1 MAAVGGRTRSD
12 DTPETTSAGGKQ
24 AGTSVVRDLVFIVFK
39 RKFPL
44 LGLLLLG
51 VAILAYGAATGEP
64 EYEATARVFV
74 KRQPLGYQMP
84 AESQAILRRVEVV
97 NSEIQIITSSAV
109 ATAVVDSL
117 GLAHGADRALAIHR
131 LQKQIKAASPAESD
145 IIDIRYRHKDP
156 ETAARVVNA
165 ALDAY
170 LDTRRSVAYNS
181 QAVEFM
187 NHQAAV
193 VKAELDSIGN
203 ELAKIGGQD
212 WQLAI
217 GRRSEQQMGL
227 SDRLLS
233 DLVSLDTRI
242 ASREEELAMVREWLA
257 SAEDL
262 SHVPTYDIYDMPT
275 VMEAK
280 RLLLEVQDSLADAR
294 SRFQP
299 DHPEVLRLERQV
311 EQSSRVLRTEV
322 EQAHVR
328 QLAQVEEWKAAR
340 RAAFDKYQEL
350 QALNPGIARE
360 NIQIRILEHE
370 LSIRADLYAVIIDR
384 REQYRITA
392 ATDPGL
398 MNVGIVSTAAV
409 PAEPVAQAVNMRFV
423 LGLFTIFFGVMLV
436 MVLERMDHTLE
447 RPEDVERFLGAKVL
461 AWIPE
466 RGA

>member
-1 MAAVGGRTRSD
+1 MAVVSGRPRADETPEAVSGGGRQ
-12 DTPETTSAGGKQ
+12 G
-24 AGTSVVRDLVFIVFK
+24 GTSVVRDLVFIFFK
-39 RKFPL
+39 RKLPLIGLVL
-44 LGLLLLG
+44 LGA
-51 VAILAYGAATGEP
+51 VILAYGVATGEP

-74 KRQPLGYQMP
+74 KRQPLGYSMP
-84 AESQAILRRVEVV
+84 AESQAVLRRVEVV

-109 ATAVVDSL
+109 ATAVVDNL

-131 LQKQIKAASPAESD
+131 LQRKIRAESPAESD
-145 IIDIRYRHKDP
+145 IIDIRYRHTDP
-156 ETAARVVNA
+156 EMTARVVNA

-170 LDTRRSVAYNS
+170 METRRSVTYNT

-203 ELAKIGGQD
+203 ELAKMGGED
-212 WQLAI
+212 WQLTV

-227 SDRLLS
+227 SDRLLG

-242 ASREEELAMVREWLA
+242 ASREEELAMVRDWLA
-257 SAEDL
+257 GPADL

-275 VMEAK
+275 VIEAK
-280 RLLLEVQDSLADAR
+280 RLLLAVQEELAGAR

-311 EQSSRVLRTEV
+311 EESSRVLRNEV
-322 EQAHVR
+322 EQAHSR
-328 QLAQVEEWKAAR
+328 QRSQVEEWKAAR
-340 RAAFDKYQEL
+340 RAALSKYQEL
-350 QALNPGIARE
+350 QTLNPGIAQE
-360 NIQIRILEHE
+360 NVKIRILEQE
-370 LSIRADLYAVIIDR
+370 LSIRSDLYAVIMDR

-392 ATDPGL
+392 ATDPSL
-398 MNVGIVSTAAV
+398 LNVGIVSRAVV

-436 MVLERMDHTLE
+436 MTLERMDHTLE
-447 RPEDVERFLGAKVL
+447 RPEDVERFLGVKVL

-466 RGA
+466 RRT